1 MYSKNP
7 TIIHRADLDNVPDQS
22 THFFYDEAVRLDV
35 EVSRPSDFRRQ
46 GKNTEFTGK
55 FSWASQGKLSIDQAE
70 SFAHAVLDG
79 VERARQDAAKRN
91 AAAGLKVPSVV
102 QE

>member
-1 MYSKNP
+1 MHPKNP
-7 TIIHRADLDNVPDQS
+7 TITHRADLDNVPDQS
-22 THFFYDEAVRLDV
+22 THFYYDEAVRLDV

-55 FSWASQGKLSIDQAE
+55 VSWASQGNLSLDQAE

-79 VERARQDAAKRN
+79 VARARLDAAQRN
-91 AAAGLKVPSVV
+91 AAAGIKTTPVLKD
-102 QE
+102 